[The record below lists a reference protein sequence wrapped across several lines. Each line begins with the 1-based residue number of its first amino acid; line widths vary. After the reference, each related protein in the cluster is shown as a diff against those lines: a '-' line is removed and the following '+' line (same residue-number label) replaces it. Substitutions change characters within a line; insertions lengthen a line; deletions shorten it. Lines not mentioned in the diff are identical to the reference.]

1 MPTEPRCPKCAGRLF
16 VDRDADGLVPL
27 ASELACLACGWRRVV
42 TLAETGLFPPRT
54 GHDPRMHGARRHG

>member
-27 ASELACLACGWRRVV
+27 ASELACLACGWRRVM
-42 TLAETGLFPPRT
+42 TLAEAGVSAPTAS
-54 GHDPRMHGARRHG
+54 HQPRMPRARWR